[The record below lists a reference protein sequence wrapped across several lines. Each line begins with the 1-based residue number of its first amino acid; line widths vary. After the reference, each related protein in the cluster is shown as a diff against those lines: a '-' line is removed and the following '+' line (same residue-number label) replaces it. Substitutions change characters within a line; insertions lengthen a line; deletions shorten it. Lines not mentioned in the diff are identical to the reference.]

1 MTEVDIVL
9 TAPVSVAGSEKS
21 TGKAVAGVTVKFELS
36 VLHPFPFESILKT
49 SEDVLK
55 YEPLPP
61 RMYPP
66 SAVLAR
72 E

>member
-1 MTEVDIVL
+1 MTEVVIVL
-9 TAPVSVAGSEKS
+9 TAPVSVAESEKS
-21 TGKAVAGVTVKFELS
+21 TGKAVAEVTVKFELS
-36 VLHPFPFESILKT
+36 VLQPFPVESILNT
-49 SEDVLK
+49 SEDVPK

-66 SAVLAR
+66 SAVIAR